1 MNFLLDNRRY
11 LPYILQ
17 NGIKRDKMGNFL
29 LGSYTVRLDKS
40 GRIKIPEK
48 FRLVLEEEYG
58 KEIFITSLT
67 DESVQVYPLPVWE
80 ELSGVSEEAALHL
93 QPTVRKFMLRVNRK
107 GNQIRIDS
115 KGRILISQTL
125 REKAKLEDE
134 VEVIGLSNHLEIW
147 NKYKLDGTL
156 EEKPLTNEDFE
167 KIAELMPRGKP
178 K

>member
-1 MNFLLDNRRY
+1 
-11 LPYILQ
+11 
-17 NGIKRDKMGNFL
+17 MGNLL
-29 LGSYTVRLDKS
+29 LGSYTVTLDKS

-48 FRLVLEEEYG
+48 FRIALEKEYG
-58 KEIFITSLT
+58 KDLFITSLT

-80 ELSGVSEEAALHL
+80 ALSGVSEEASLHL

-107 GNQIRIDS
+107 GNQVRIDS

-147 NKYKLDGTL
+147 NKHKLDGTI

-167 KIAELMPRGKP
+167 KIAELIPRGKP
-178 K
+178 E